1 MTHPEELL
9 AGHVDGTLTPKER
22 ADVDV
27 HLAACELC
35 REEVEL
41 AARAVAALGEL
52 AEGPVPVGV
61 TAPVMAEL
69 RTRTAPQRAERR
81 WARLQWAAGLAAA
94 AALVAVV
101 AVGLPRL
108 GGGSAERAG
117 GGLAPMASAT
127 GPGLAAGVSEM
138 AGAPAVALESQP
150 GVNYDGASL
159 TQLAEDT
166 AKQGLQ
172 SPSGSD
178 TAKSTTSQDA
188 DAALRCLSQGTQ
200 GAVTEN
206 DRLVRLIEATYQGTP
221 AYVGVYLES
230 SGAGQAA
237 TKAVVWV
244 VAQKGCSV
252 LFYGFSRL

>member
-9 AGHVDGTLTPKER
+9 AGYLDGTLTPKER
-22 ADVDV
+22 ADADA

-41 AARAVAALGEL
+41 AALAAAVLDEL
-52 AEGPVPVGV
+52 TEEPIPVGV
-61 TAPVMAEL
+61 TAPVWAEL
-69 RTRTAPQRAERR
+69 RTRTAPLRAERR
-81 WARLQWAAGLAAA
+81 WMRLQWAAGLAAA

-108 GGGSAERAG
+108 GGGEASRAG
-117 GGLAPMASAT
+117 GLATMATAPAPPAGLGA
-127 GPGLAAGVSEM
+127 EQ
-138 AGAPAVALESQP
+138 AGAPEVALESQP
-150 GVNYDGASL
+150 GVDYDAASL
-159 TQLAEDT
+159 TRLAEDT
-166 AKQGLQ
+166 AQQAFQ
-172 SPSGSD
+172 SATGSD
-178 TAKSTTSQDA
+178 TTKSAPTQGSDV
-188 DAALRCLSQGTQ
+188 ALRCLSQGTQ
-200 GAVTEN
+200 GAVTGN
-206 DRLVRLIEATYQGTP
+206 DRLVRLIQATYQGTP

-252 LFYGFSRL
+252 LAYAAKRL

>member
-9 AGHVDGTLTPKER
+9 AGYVDGTLTPKER
-22 ADVDV
+22 ADADA

-35 REEVEL
+35 HEEVEL

-52 AEGPVPVGV
+52 TEEPVPVGL
-61 TAPVMAEL
+61 TTPVRAEL
-69 RTRTAPQRAERR
+69 RTRTAPPRAERR
-81 WARLQWAAGLAAA
+81 WVRLQWAAGLAAA

-108 GGGSAERAG
+108 GGGSASRAG
-117 GGLAPMASAT
+117 ASAAPMASAT
-127 GPGLAAGVSEM
+127 GPGSGLGAEMAAGQ
-138 AGAPAVALESQP
+138 PVALEVQT
-150 GVNYDGASL
+150 GVNYDAASL
-159 TQLAEDT
+159 TRLAEET
-166 AKQGLQ
+166 AQGFQ
-172 SPSGSD
+172 SASGSE
-178 TAKSTTSQDA
+178 TAKSAASQDT
-188 DAALRCLSQGTQ
+188 DAALQCLSQGTQ

-206 DRLVRLIEATYQGTP
+206 DRLVRLIQATYQGTP
-221 AYVGVYLES
+221 AYIGVYVES

-252 LFYGFSRL
+252 LAYGAKRL